1 MYTQI
6 GLTEKIAIVDKMI
19 HVAGSTDNQHLLVP
33 NNMAEIYI
41 PLNNVEFKCIGS
53 VRSITLKES
62 DGYFLMPRRR
72 GASINL
78 LNNSSCLI
86 VGINPIYANKIA
98 KGLKEVSSG
107 ISLINFSSSQKKSL
121 IRAWENK
128 DTYMASDILEGIFH
142 QTIDL
147 FEYNDTVLN
156 SIEQIQESFGRTS
169 IKEIYSNLN
178 VSKSKLEQ
186 HFNREVG
193 LTPKE
198 FCKIEKINYFINSYL
213 EDPGQSLTEL
223 TYLCGYYDQSHLIK
237 DFKYFL
243 DTSPKKF
250 FASFTR

>member
-6 GLTEKIAIVDKMI
+6 GLTEKIAIVEGMTHMTGNI
-19 HVAGSTDNQHLLVP
+19 ENQQLLVP

-41 PLNNVEFKCIGS
+41 PFKNVEFKCIGS
-53 VRSITLKES
+53 VRSITLKEG
-62 DGYFLMPRRR
+62 DGYFFMPRRR
-72 GASINL
+72 GASISL
-78 LNNSSCLI
+78 CNNASCLI
-86 VGINPIYANKIA
+86 VRINPLYANKIA
-98 KGLKEVSSG
+98 YGLNEISNG
-107 ISLINFSSSQKKSL
+107 ISLVNFSISQKKSL
-121 IRAWENK
+121 IQAWENE
-128 DTYMASDILEGIFH
+128 DTYMASDVLEEILH

-147 FEYNDTVLN
+147 FEYNDTILN

-250 FASFTR
+250 FAQMK